1 MDNEMSVALQRIA
14 RLEES
19 HENLKDRVKS
29 GHKFRDWLIA
39 LIIGAVFSLVWADVI
54 GGLVP

>member
-1 MDNEMSVALQRIA
+1 MSVALQRIA